1 MANERIRNE
10 SFAGGANSFSDEFA
24 TATAVATEGQVE
36 VIHGVYSHSM
46 PLVGMSVDRV
56 RGDLSDRMHIDPQ
69 AVAVVNGEPVPEDF
83 VLAEGQVLTFV
94 KPAGEKGVAFFQG
107 GLTR

>member
-1 MANERIRNE
+1 MSSERERTADL
-10 SFAGGANSFSDEFA
+10 STGPDPSSDPFETSSA
-24 TATAVATEGQVE
+24 SQGRVE

-46 PLVGMSVDRV
+46 PLVGMSVDQV

-69 AVAVVNGEPVPEDF
+69 AVAVVDGEPVTEDC

-94 KPAGEKGVAFFQG
+94 KPAGEKGAVSFQG
-107 GLTR
+107 SPAR